1 MIEDS
6 ERARI
11 YSVVALVPRGCVSTY
26 GRIAAFA
33 GLPGRARQVGHALS
47 NLPPGNDVPWHRI
60 VNARGAISLP
70 AGSESAARQRALL
83 EREGVRFNATGRI
96 PLSQFLWRP

>member
-1 MIEDS
+1 MSPI
-6 ERARI
+6 AR
-11 YSVVALVPRGCVSTY
+11 RVSST
-26 GRIAAFA
+26 
-33 GLPGRARQVGHALS
+33 ARS
-47 NLPPGNDVPWHRI
+47 
-60 VNARGAISLP
+60 NARGAISLP